1 MISKILNQF
10 KIQSIPVKLVI
21 IFYMLWFNIRS
32 IQGLILTETSAN
44 NNILI
49 SQEYNYNTYINDDS
63 GNDNRI
69 DFTNL
74 NNESSTNKKSFNNN
88 KNINNKFNNEN
99 ENFINKNLHNDE
111 NSGKSNINQSKDDN
125 YYNKNKVYY
134 DTNSMDSIPNNS
146 SIFMDKE
153 LKHNDHFENLLRYNG
168 SDIEPEWEWVKN
180 ISIVYTWVDGSDIN
194 FQNLKAKYNGGVY
207 KVSSRDRSADELKYS
222 IRSVEKYMPWHQG
235 MIYIVTCHQIPEWLN
250 LHNPRIK
257 VIDHEIILP
266 KGVYPTFNSNTI
278 ELFLDRIPG
287 ITEKFIYLNDDYL
300 LNHYIHPS
308 FLFSNDENFSP
319 IIYKNNNTLNI
330 SQNSILN
337 FISNGKKMFLT
348 NCYLTDQLIKKYF
361 DPEFKYFY
369 IHHSIYVLYRDLFEP
384 FRLLFKKELQSN
396 LSDRFRNHYSIQTLY
411 LYYAFVE
418 YATSNEKYPLRMGGE
433 GISRKYVGTIEQLAN
448 RTIQHY
454 SIRVIQGEIT
464 NKYIKFCKIKNDSK
478 ANKKNFE
485 HIKSHPEI
493 LVYNFNDE
501 YSSSQVLYEFT
512 EFLLTRHPEPSSFE
526 KSNYISLEN
535 KLYSKLVAINDI
547 SSNISNSKKN
557 IYNKPKIKIFNNVLQ
572 TYKIKD
578 LIPNYIQLK
587 NELSGPKKKVSEK
600 EIEEIQ
606 LLHNYHGENLT
617 SEWQWAKSISI
628 VYLLENTLNLP
639 KNSNRSNNFLLLNKL
654 KNYLN
659 KNYINNS
666 NKISFKNFT
675 EMKKSR
681 LREIEELRYSL
692 RSVDLYL
699 PWFEGDIYIIGEGEQ
714 EEVLPWL
721 NPQNK
726 KVHWIHH
733 YDLLPKTVGQTI
745 NRNIIETFLDKIPTL
760 SERFIYLRPNHFFI
774 NPVHP
779 RFFFDQQ
786 FNPKYNFEGPLS
798 NEKKIEMNSNSKY
811 SSFFY
816 TYNIILEYFGR
827 LGYRK
832 YRILK
837 NAPCPLYRDLF
848 EPARQLYQ
856 DYIEDT
862 INHMKKEKEKRQEF
876 LSLYMVTSYNIYGTE
891 HLFYPNYVIG
901 YPKIKNAPLPILNEN
916 RTISIYGYD
925 ITTPEVS
932 EKTMTVDVIFT
943 NDFITNDTLIKKLIQ
958 LKKLFFSIKDTKDLN
973 DYQTDKLLHN
983 FYDKP
988 SLYEL

>member
-1 MISKILNQF
+1 MFF
-10 KIQSIPVKLVI
+10 KIISQYKFQSISIKFVI
-21 IFYMLWFNIRS
+21 IFYMLWFNIRF
-32 IQGLILTETSAN
+32 IQGLVLTEISVN

-49 SQEYNYNTYINDDS
+49 KQGYNYNNNIND
-63 GNDNRI
+63 NDNS
-69 DFTNL
+69 L
-74 NNESSTNKKSFNNN
+74 
-88 KNINNKFNNEN
+88 KN
-99 ENFINKNLHNDE
+99 
-111 NSGKSNINQSKDDN
+111 NINQSKDDH
-125 YYNKNKVYY
+125 YWNKNKV
-134 DTNSMDSIPNNS
+134 NSDINSKDSIINNS
-146 SIFMDKE
+146 SLFKNKD
-153 LKHNDHFENLLRYNG
+153 LTDNDHFENLLRYNG
-168 SDIEPEWEWVKN
+168 GNIEPEWEWVKN

-194 FQNLKAKYNGGVY
+194 FQNLKSKYNGGIY
-207 KVSSRDRSADELKYS
+207 NVSNRDRSADELKYS

-266 KGVYPTFNSNTI
+266 KGIYPTFNSNTI

-287 ITEKFIYLNDDYL
+287 ITEKFIYLNDDYF

-308 FLFSNDENFSP
+308 FLFSNDGNFSP
-319 IIYKNNNTLNI
+319 IIYKNNNTLNV

-337 FISNGKKMFLT
+337 FISKGKKMFLT
-348 NCYLTDQLIKKYF
+348 NCYFTDQLIKKYF

-369 IHHSIYVLYRDLFEP
+369 IHHSIYVLYRDLFKP
-384 FRLLFKKELQSN
+384 FRLLFEKELQSN

-418 YATSNEKYPLRMGGE
+418 YATSNEKFPSQMGGE
-433 GISRKYVGTIEQLAN
+433 GIARKYNGTIELPAN

-464 NKYIKFCKIKNDSK
+464 NKYIKFSKIKNDSK
-478 ANKKNFE
+478 ANRKNFE
-485 HIKSHPEI
+485 HIKSHSEI

-501 YSSSQVLYEFT
+501 YSSSQILYEFT
-512 EFLLTRHPEPSSFE
+512 EFLLTQHKEASSFE
-526 KSNYISLEN
+526 KINYISLEN
-535 KLYSKLVAINDI
+535 KLYSKLAAINDI
-547 SSNISNSKKN
+547 SSDISSSKKS
-557 IYNKPKIKIFNNVLQ
+557 IYSKSKIKIFNNVLH
-572 TYKIKD
+572 TYKMKD

-587 NELSGPKKKVSEK
+587 SELSGPLKKVSEK
-600 EIEEIQ
+600 EMEEIH
-606 LLHNYHGENLT
+606 LLQNYHGENLT
-617 SEWQWAKSISI
+617 SEWQWAKYVSI
-628 VYLLENTLNLP
+628 VYLLESTLNFP
-639 KNSNRSNNFLLLNKL
+639 KNSKPPNDLLLLNKL

-659 KNYINNS
+659 KNYIKDS
-666 NKISFKNFT
+666 NKTSFENYT

-681 LREIEELRYSL
+681 LREIEELKYSL
-692 RSVDLYL
+692 RSIDLYL

-726 KVHWIHH
+726 KIHWIHTH
-733 YDLLPKTVGQTI
+733 DLLPETVGQTL
-745 NRNIIETFLDKIPTL
+745 NRNIIETFLDKIPEL

-779 RFFFDQQ
+779 RFFFNQQ
-786 FNPKYNFEGPLS
+786 FYPKYNFEGPLS
-798 NEKKIEMNSNSKY
+798 NEEKMEMKSNSKY

-816 TYNIILEYFGR
+816 SYDIILEYFGR
-827 LGYRK
+827 LSYRK

-856 DYIEDT
+856 EYIEDNM
-862 INHMKKEKEKRQEF
+862 NHMNKEKEKRQEF

-901 YPKIKNAPLPILNEN
+901 YPKIKNSPLPILNKN

-925 ITTPEVS
+925 ITTPIVS
-932 EKTMTVDVIFT
+932 EKTMTVDVILT
-943 NDFITNDTLIKKLIQ
+943 NDFVTNNTLIKKLIQ

-983 FYDKP
+983 LFNKQ
-988 SLYEL
+988 SFYEL

>member
-1 MISKILNQF
+1 LFNKFIKQYIM
-10 KIQSIPVKLVI
+10 QSISIKMVT
-21 IFYMLWFNIRS
+21 IFYLLWFNIRS
-32 IQGLILTETSAN
+32 IQGLVLTETSVN
-44 NNILI
+44 NNII
-49 SQEYNYNTYINDDS
+49 INQGYKYNNKINDDP
-63 GNDNRI
+63 N
-69 DFTNL
+69 
-74 NNESSTNKKSFNNN
+74 NNN
-88 KNINNKFNNEN
+88 KIDSTNINIDSHIDNNDKNANINFNNEN
-99 ENFINKNLHNDE
+99 ENFINENLNNNDH
-111 NSGKSNINQSKDDN
+111 SGKKNIYQSKDDH
-125 YYNKNKVYY
+125 YWNKNIFSKY
-134 DTNSMDSIPNNS
+134 DTNLKNSILNNS
-146 SIFMDKE
+146 SIFTNKE
-153 LKHNDHFENLLRYNG
+153 LTDNDHFENLLRYNG
-168 SDIEPEWEWVKN
+168 GDIEPEWEWVKN

-207 KVSSRDRSADELKYS
+207 NVSSRDRSADELKYS

-250 LHNPRIK
+250 IHNSRIK
-257 VIDHEIILP
+257 VIDHKIILS
-266 KGVYPTFNSNTI
+266 KGIYPTFNSNTI

-287 ITEKFIYLNDDYL
+287 VTEKFIYLNDDYF

-308 FLFSNDENFSP
+308 FLFSNDGNFSP
-319 IIYKNNNTLNI
+319 IIYKNNNTLNV

-337 FISNGKKMFLT
+337 FISERKKMFLT
-348 NCYLTDQLIKKYF
+348 NCYFTDQLIKKYF
-361 DPEFKYFY
+361 DPKFKYFY

-384 FRLLFKKELQSN
+384 FRLLFEKELQSN

-418 YATSNEKYPLRMGGE
+418 YATSNEKFPLRMGGM
-433 GISRKYVGTIEQLAN
+433 GIARNYKGTIELPAN
-448 RTIQHY
+448 RTIQRY

-464 NKYIKFCKIKNDSK
+464 NKYIKFGKIKNDFRG
-478 ANKKNFE
+478 NKKIFE

-501 YSSSQVLYEFT
+501 YSSNQALYEFT
-512 EFLLTRHPEPSSFE
+512 EFLLTQHPEPSSFE
-526 KSNYISLEN
+526 KSEYISLEN
-535 KLYSKLVAINDI
+535 KLYSKLATINDI
-547 SSNISNSKKN
+547 SLDISKSKKD
-557 IYNKPKIKIFNNVLQ
+557 IYNKSKIKIFNYVLQ
-572 TYKIKD
+572 TYKMKE
-578 LIPNYIQLK
+578 LIPNYIQQR
-587 NELSGPKKKVSEK
+587 NELSGPKKKVSKK
-600 EIEEIQ
+600 EMEEID

-617 SEWQWAKSISI
+617 SEWQWAKSVSI
-628 VYLLENTLNLP
+628 VYLLESTLNFL
-639 KNSNRSNNFLLLNKL
+639 KNSNPSNDFLLLNKL

-659 KNYINNS
+659 KDYINDS
-666 NKISFKNFT
+666 NKTSFKSFT

-681 LREIEELRYSL
+681 LREIEELKYSL
-692 RSVDLYL
+692 RSIDLYL

-721 NPQNK
+721 NLQKK
-726 KVHWIHH
+726 KVHWIHPH
-733 YDLLPKTVGQTI
+733 DLLPETVGQTL
-745 NRNIIETFLDKIPTL
+745 NRNIIETFLDKIPDL

-786 FNPKYNFEGPLS
+786 FNPKYNFEGPLD
-798 NEKKIEMNSNSKY
+798 NEEKKEMKSNSKY
-811 SSFFY
+811 FSFFY
-816 TYNIILEYFGR
+816 TYDIILEYFGR

-837 NAPCPLYRDLF
+837 NAPYPLYRDLF

-856 DYIEDT
+856 EYIEDN
-862 INHMKKEKEKRQEF
+862 INHINKEEEKRYEF
-876 LSLYMVTSYNIYGTE
+876 LSLYMVINYNIYGAE

-958 LKKLFFSIKDTKDLN
+958 LKKLFFSIKDNKDLN

-983 FYDKP
+983 FYSKQ